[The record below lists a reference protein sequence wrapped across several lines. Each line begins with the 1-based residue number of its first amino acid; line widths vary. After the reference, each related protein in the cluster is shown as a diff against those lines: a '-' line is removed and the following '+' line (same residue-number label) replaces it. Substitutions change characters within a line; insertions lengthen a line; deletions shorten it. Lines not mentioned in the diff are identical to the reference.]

1 MKGGGEVEKIKLSLC
16 YCHIPL
22 EKLSQLVYL
31 RYIVGMETGE
41 LMKEFPS
48 QQDREYLAALALL
61 DVPSE
66 SLEKVVQ
73 TEDPSLIAHLFGC
86 RERAF
91 KILKEHGINFAKEMG
106 R

>member
-1 MKGGGEVEKIKLSLC
+1 MKKIKLSLC

-31 RYIVGMETGE
+31 RYIVGIETGE

-48 QQDREYLAALALL
+48 KKDREYLAAVALL
-61 DVPSE
+61 DVPAE
-66 SLEKVVQ
+66 DLEKVAQ
-73 TEDPSLIAHLFGC
+73 TEDPSLTTHLFGC

-91 KILKEHGINFAKEMG
+91 NILKEHGIDLSKGKGSRGE
-106 R
+106 